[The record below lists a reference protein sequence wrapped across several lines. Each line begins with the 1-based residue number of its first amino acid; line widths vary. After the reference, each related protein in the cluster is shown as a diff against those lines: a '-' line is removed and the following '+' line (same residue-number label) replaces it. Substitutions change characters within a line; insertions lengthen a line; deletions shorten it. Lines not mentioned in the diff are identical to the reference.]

1 MLTEITSFMYPPLT
15 QASTYNNKNKL
26 IHNYSHKMI
35 CDVITCRKYVSVII
49 PHCFKFGIIKLL
61 GILICSTRVFEVCFS
76 TPSIDTLTIFNAL
89 HFILLLGNRALNF
102 ITYIIE
108 HNILKINNNYLLPY
122 LIYYEKFITLS
133 SIIRIEST
141 STLLLLSSSTVTGI
155 DCPGTKP
162 V

>member
-1 MLTEITSFMYPPLT
+1 M
-15 QASTYNNKNKL
+15 
-26 IHNYSHKMI
+26 
-35 CDVITCRKYVSVII
+35 
-49 PHCFKFGIIKLL
+49 
-61 GILICSTRVFEVCFS
+61 CFS
-76 TPSIDTLTIFNAL
+76 TPSIHTLTIFNAL

-108 HNILKINNNYLLPY
+108 HNILKINNYYLLPY
-122 LIYYEKFITLS
+122 LIYYEKIITLS
-133 SIIRIEST
+133 SIIIIEST